1 MVAFIYDRAEWFTK
15 IQRKRELEKAIERQ
29 ETPDRIKEL
38 AEIVEWLAE
47 YESKRRNNA
56 RTKWRRELFLST
68 SI

>member
-56 RTKWRRELFLST
+56 RTK
-68 SI
+68 